1 MDIFLRTRTLV
12 LVIILLLCLNVVL
25 LVLCLTGRSG
35 APPSPAP
42 QPGAVE
48 RQRLE
53 QLLTSEMN
61 FDSWQVER
69 FFYLR
74 EEHRT
79 RMDVHHETMR
89 RLKNQLFDGV
99 LDEQPVLSD
108 SLLLRTQ
115 ETQDAIERETF
126 RYLLEIRLL
135 CTPEQQVRL
144 KGLIH
149 ELLRPKKPKR

>member
-35 APPSPAP
+35 APLSHAP
-42 QPGAVE
+42 QSGAVE

-61 FDSWQVER
+61 FESWQVER
-69 FFYLR
+69 FFSLR

-79 RMDVHHETMR
+79 RMDVHNETMR
-89 RLKNQLFDGV
+89 RLKKQLFDGV

-108 SLLLRTQ
+108 SLLQRTQ
-115 ETQDAIERETF
+115 ETQEAIEQETF
-126 RYLLEIRLL
+126 RYLLEIRRI
-135 CTPEQQVRL
+135 CTPEQHGRL
-144 KGLIH
+144 KALIH
-149 ELLRPKKPKR
+149 ELLRPKKPKP